1 METSLYLI
9 LIVTIFVIDALVA
22 PIFFSKNSGET
33 ELPKSPDLGD
43 WWRSILV
50 SDMADENGDI
60 KGPSVYGKSLVF
72 LVMKVAVVVLLTWY
86 YFTNSGGALSP
97 KIVNIVNFAI
107 IAILSLKYVAYAG
120 WFDDKHCANSYVS
133 SVKSDRPEDIVYKVC
148 YLIFGLLLAILL
160 RTNILRTSEFTLLFL
175 MVLPFIFYGLH
186 WLTVRFM
193 YLGCGDTQEWFAW
206 VKNKCSISPASFY
219 REYVM
224 GSAEKAETASQ
235 SWDIYRRV
243 AMVIFFLVMT
253 YVFIRNYVSPANVNT
268 PQMLVLVTFWLS
280 FGLPLL
286 LNWFTTVDLERKA
299 ADTLTNT
306 VGTDKEARVDTR
318 VYKDWSCIVN
328 KYGGFSGY
336 FLLLCV
342 QLVILSPK
350 LF

>member
-9 LIVTIFVIDALVA
+9 LIVGIFVIDALVA
-22 PIFFSKNSGET
+22 PIFLSKNAGET

-72 LVMKVAVVVLLTWY
+72 LIMKVAVVAVLAWY
-86 YFTNSGGALSP
+86 YFTNSGGKLSP

-107 IAILSLKYVAYAG
+107 IAILSLKYIAYAG
-120 WFDDKHCANSYVS
+120 WFDDKQCANSYVS
-133 SVKSDRPEDIVYKVC
+133 SFKSDRPEDIFYKVG
-148 YLIFGLLLAILL
+148 YWVFGILLAIML
-160 RTNILRTSEFTLLFL
+160 RTHIIRTSEFTLVFL

-193 YLGCGDTQEWFAW
+193 YLGCENTQEWFTW
-206 VKNKCSISPASFY
+206 VNNKCAISPASFY

-224 GSAEKAETASQ
+224 GTADKADTASQ

-243 AMVIFFLVMT
+243 AMIIFFLVMT
-253 YVFIRNYVSPANVNT
+253 YVFIRNYVSPSHVNT
-268 PQMLVLVTFWLS
+268 PQMLILVTFWIA

-286 LNWFTTVDLERKA
+286 LNWFSTVDLERKL
-299 ADTLTNT
+299 ADKMTNT
-306 VGTDKEARVDTR
+306 VTQKDQDVTR
-318 VYKDWSCIVN
+318 VYKDWSCVVN
-328 KYGGFSGY
+328 KYGGFSAY

-342 QLVILSPK
+342 QLVIVSPK